1 LAVVRRQAAELTRSV
16 EALLFLARS
25 DADAPPPPTESIDL
39 REWVPEFLATLAER
53 SRHPDVAFRP
63 AADRALCVEA
73 NPPLLRE
80 LVGNLIDNALKYSP
94 PGTPVVIRAH
104 ADGESV
110 ALSVEDCGSG
120 ISPADLPHLFEPFFR
135 SAKATGLPGSGLG
148 LAVVARIAGAFGG
161 RVAAENRP
169 DGGSRFTVTL
179 PARVD
184 EGDFIPTSPTH

>member
-1 LAVVRRQAAELTRSV
+1 
-16 EALLFLARS
+16 
-25 DADAPPPPTESIDL
+25 
-39 REWVPEFLATLAER
+39 
-53 SRHPDVAFRP
+53 
-63 AADRALCVEA
+63 
-73 NPPLLRE
+73 
-80 LVGNLIDNALKYSP
+80 
-94 PGTPVVIRAH
+94 VVIRAH